1 MKRIHY
7 SLIVSL
13 LVVKLLAVTN
23 PDVDTHKEA
32 IRDAIPNDSKF
43 GLAFLD
49 NAITE
54 LATSLYE
61 YEYNNYVVFSTS
73 SVTNNGKKELIG
85 IGVLGFVYVT
95 T

>member
-1 MKRIHY
+1 MKKNQY

-13 LVVKLLAVTN
+13 LVALLLAVTN

-32 IRDAIPNDSKF
+32 IRDAIPNDLKF
-43 GLAFLD
+43 GLDFLD

-54 LATSLYE
+54 LATSLYG

-85 IGVLGFVYVT
+85 IGVLGFVYVPT
-95 T
+95 